1 MEKIRSIIIDDEFK
15 SIWLLKRLLTIHC
28 PQIEVVAEASRM
40 EEAIMLIETHHPQL
54 IFLDVEMP
62 GGSGFDL
69 LEKITKRNFHVIF
82 ISAHSDF
89 AIKAFQFSVTD
100 YLLKP
105 INRDL
110 LINSILKVESIT
122 SKYASYNFHK
132 TIRVP
137 TNKGVLFIPMGSI
150 VRLAADGSYTKIYIE
165 KGVEYLCS
173 SNLRNFEGKLDLNIF
188 IRINRSNII
197 NKEKITSIVDKQH
210 LVIEMADGE
219 IIDVPRRSKKE
230 IMELLGI
237 NL

>member
-15 SIWLLKRLLTIHC
+15 SIWLLKRLLSIHC
-28 PQIEVVAEASRM
+28 PQVEVVAEASRM
-40 EEAIMLIETHHPQL
+40 EEAIVLIETHQPQL

-69 LEKITKRNFHVIF
+69 LEKMTKRNFHVIF
-82 ISAHSDF
+82 VSAHSDF

-110 LINSILKVESIT
+110 LVNSILKVEAISSRYT
-122 SKYASYNFHK
+122 TYNFHK

-137 TNKGVLFIPMGSI
+137 TNKGVLFIPMSSI
-150 VRLAADGSYTKIYIE
+150 VRLAAEGAYTKIYID
-165 KGVEYLCS
+165 KGVDYLCS
-173 SNLRNFEGKLDLNIF
+173 SNLSSFEGKLDLNMF
-188 IRINRSNII
+188 IRVNRSHII

-210 LVIEMADGE
+210 LRIEMADGE
-219 IIDVPRRSKKE
+219 NIDVPRRSKKE
-230 IMELLGI
+230 IMGLLKI
-237 NL
+237 NS